1 MIRDPEGIESAAI
14 ASIHALHGAHL
25 LEIGCGDGRLTRQFA
40 ELAARVTAIE
50 LDAALVATAEA
61 YPNVRYAAA
70 SALDL
75 PFPSE
80 QFNTA
85 LLAWSL

>member
-1 MIRDPEGIESAAI
+1 M
-14 ASIHALHGAHL
+14 
-25 LEIGCGDGRLTRQFA
+25 
-40 ELAARVTAIE
+40 
-50 LDAALVATAEA
+50 DAALVATAEA
-61 YPNVRYAAA
+61 YPKVRYAAA